1 MPATP
6 ASTAPAPIPTTPAAP
21 APTPIPTTPATS
33 TPAPAPT
40 PNYKC
45 IFLKIT
51 TGKTQKTGQCRR
63 ICNASL
69 HDLEWGLY
77 KRVWVCSN
85 DGGKNAAIHFA
96 TKKIAERFVENSL
109 GISWRGR
116 FPSEISTKFRNSNG
130 LFVWQSGKTFCHK
143 PTFC

>member
-6 ASTAPAPIPTTPAAP
+6 ASTAPAPVPTTPAAP

-33 TPAPAPT
+33 TPAPT

-109 GISWRGR
+109 GIS
-116 FPSEISTKFRNSNG
+116 
-130 LFVWQSGKTFCHK
+130 
-143 PTFC
+143 

>member
-6 ASTAPAPIPTTPAAP
+6 ASTAPAPIPTS
-21 APTPIPTTPATS
+21 PATS
-33 TPAPAPT
+33 TPAPA

-96 TKKIAERFVENSL
+96 TKKIAEGFVENSL

-130 LFVWQSGKTFCHK
+130 LFVWQNVVEKRFATNQHFVKMLVLFFSIPGV
-143 PTFC
+143 